1 MIWLFPGTC
10 FSLMID
16 DKSDASIWANVYP
29 ENIKAMG
36 NTGSTNLNYLWQS
49 MLYISAKIHWIRD
62 KSFWFVD
69 LIIPAMKKSVKV
81 KSMTGNSTSAM
92 SEFRNSLHR
101 MRGSFRKL
109 RGTMTHEQHI
119 IRSNRQVKPRTKDFR
134 LHQPLNIVGTRN
146 YQHSVMV
153 SWLHFVRH

>member
-1 MIWLFPGTC
+1 
-10 FSLMID
+10 
-16 DKSDASIWANVYP
+16 
-29 ENIKAMG
+29 
-36 NTGSTNLNYLWQS
+36 

-119 IRSNRQVKPRTKDFR
+119 IRSNRQVKPRTKDLTQQKLVSAMKCSIQNIKTNIKEYSCRVKMQKRIKRKQRDLGSLTHFR